1 MILLKILRLTCYEQL
16 LVSHKHNDYMHNDY
30 RDTGHAPHTNDPSA
44 SQRDCK
50 DPCKMTHT
58 IFAFSTRHPIATQSF
73 PALRPAASIEVKV
86 VKRAAKIL
94 RAASIVAA
102 CFASCTLGVGR
113 LPWRRKKLHEQQSEP
128 GSFAEQPAHLGVG
141 MDEVQG

>member
-16 LVSHKHNDYMHNDY
+16 LVSHEHNDYMHNDY

-58 IFAFSTRHPIATQSF
+58 IFAFLTCHPIATQPF
-73 PALRPAASIEVKV
+73 PALRPAATIEVKV
-86 VKRAAKIL
+86 VKCAAKTTSMAVGRIDCSCMLRQLHAGCRKAALAEKKAARAAKRARIIC
-94 RAASIVAA
+94 RAACS
-102 CFASCTLGVGR
+102 
-113 LPWRRKKLHEQQSEP
+113 PWSRH
-128 GSFAEQPAHLGVG
+128 G
-141 MDEVQG
+141 

>member
-58 IFAFSTRHPIATQSF
+58 IFAFLTCHPIATQPF
-73 PALRPAASIEVKV
+73 PALRPAATIEVKV
-86 VKRAAKIL
+86 VRSALLKPRRWL
-94 RAASIVAA
+94 RAEWIVAA
-102 CFASCTLGVGR
+102 CFASMLHAG
-113 LPWRRKKLHEQQSEP
+113 RRKAALAEERSCTSSKVSQEHLQSSLLTLE
-128 GSFAEQPAHLGVG
+128 
-141 MDEVQG
+141 

>member
-1 MILLKILRLTCYEQL
+1 MSSC
-16 LVSHKHNDYMHNDY
+16 DYMTAHGG
-30 RDTGHAPHTNDPSA
+30 RWTCTTHTDDPIA

-86 VKRAAKIL
+86 VKRAAKITSMAAGRIDCSCML
-94 RAASIVAA
+94 RQLHAGCRKAALAEEGAARAA
-102 CFASCTLGVGR
+102 
-113 LPWRRKKLHEQQSEP
+113 K
-128 GSFAEQPAHLGVG
+128 
-141 MDEVQG
+141 

>member
-1 MILLKILRLTCYEQL
+1 MSSC
-16 LVSHKHNDYMHNDY
+16 DYMTAHGG
-30 RDTGHAPHTNDPSA
+30 RWTCTTHTDDPIA

-58 IFAFSTRHPIATQSF
+58 IFAFSTRHPIATRPF
-73 PALRPAASIEVKV
+73 PALRPAATIEVKV
-86 VKRAAKIL
+86 VNVLLKPRRWL
-94 RAASIVAA
+94 WAASIVAA